1 MKKIQLQ
8 NFYRSSIC
16 HRNKLSYKHPLFAV
30 VCSEV
35 LAEDKR
41 KQKSLSLQRKKDN
54 RSVTALGLYVE
65 NSVQFTVPFMP
76 RLCKWYYLYTIRLR
90 ALQTTTPGYSR
101 VKQLKHFGT
110 SIYFSN
116 RNTPKETASQLKHQ
130 WIKRKGI
137 IFLFFLC
144 TITKYITHTSCHG
157 PTDQF
162 WTHVTI
168 GTACNHR
175 HCHVESQWA
184 PGCWIVRR
192 LSCARA
198 GELAG
203 MQKQWLEARL
213 PGCAT
218 TSEVDFPA
226 VSNCK

>member
-41 KQKSLSLQRKKDN
+41 KQKCLSLQRKKDN

-110 SIYFSN
+110 SIYFSS

-130 WIKRKGI
+130 WIKRKG
-137 IFLFFLC
+137 FFFFFFFCAL
-144 TITKYITHTSCHG
+144 
-157 PTDQF
+157 
-162 WTHVTI
+162 
-168 GTACNHR
+168 
-175 HCHVESQWA
+175 SQNTLLTLLVMA
-184 PGCWIVRR
+184 PQTGSG
-192 LSCARA
+192 L
-198 GELAG
+198 
-203 MQKQWLEARL
+203 ML
-213 PGCAT
+213 P
-218 TSEVDFPA
+218 
-226 VSNCK
+226 